1 MWNNVPGIELLQWN
15 MEHGNYNGIWV
26 IEIKDETQ
34 LSIEFL
40 PPNNGNKKC
49 LKKYLVVSNTQNF
62 WTISLVCFGKWA

>member
-40 PPNNGNKKC
+40 PPNNGNKNAWK
-49 LKKYLVVSNTQNF
+49 NT
-62 WTISLVCFGKWA
+62 W